1 MAISL
6 APSGVRVNAVAIGSV
21 MSSSLRTKLANNKVK
36 LEELISAT
44 PLGRLGD
51 ASEAV
56 EAVLFLASN
65 KASFITGTILTV
77 DGGRSLLDRM
87 AVAAY

>member
-1 MAISL
+1 
-6 APSGVRVNAVAIGSV
+6 

-51 ASEAV
+51 ASEAA